1 MMDNLLTYHL
11 PKRLMHN
18 IRLNRSI
25 VEHGHDGLYITANS
39 IESRV
44 IEI

>member
-18 IRLNRSI
+18 IRLNHNI
-25 VEHGHDGLYITANS
+25 VEHGYDGLYIIANS
-39 IESRV
+39 IGSRV